1 MSTTVRLATAIAALS
16 AAQFAAQ
23 FAAAADLSHKDTT
36 YLTKT
41 AQGLMSEVALGEMA
55 QKNAA
60 DERVKQFGKRM
71 VDDHGKDLENL
82 KQLAGQRKVTLPSSP
97 DSSQQKEAD
106 KLAKL
111 SGKDFDK
118 EYVKYEAKDH
128 KEDVKEQG
136 EEMKATSDPDLKKFA
151 TAAYDTV
158 SKHKESI
165 DALQKALD
173 AK

>member
-1 MSTTVRLATAIAALS
+1 MSAIVRLSTAVAILS
-16 AAQFAAQ
+16 ISHL
-23 FAAAADLSHKDTT
+23 AAAADLSHKDTT
-36 YLTKT
+36 YMTKT
-41 AQGLMSEVALGEMA
+41 AQGLMSEVTLGEMA

-71 VDDHGKDLENL
+71 VDDHGKDLEAL
-82 KQLAGQRKVTLPSSP
+82 KQLASQKKVTLPTSP
-97 DSSQQKEAD
+97 DSGQKKEV
-106 KLAKL
+106 AKL
-111 SGKDFDK
+111 GKLTGKDFDK

-128 KEDVKEQG
+128 KEDVEDQG
-136 EEMKATSDPDLKKFA
+136 KEMKTTSDPDLKKFA

-165 DALQKALD
+165 DELQKSLG